1 MSKTVIK
8 GSRKIRLLDKT
19 YKKGDSFLHPL
30 TLKLVTNT
38 QQDKITPS
46 EFYYDNITKKIESTK
61 NNIENLDY
69 SQYEIQKY
77 MSLPYL
83 NLNYD
88 TIVHFFYEISDI
100 DKLNSIVNLKLNNNN
115 PPKNIIRIIN
125 SWIKFNYDDL
135 KKYNNFIYSLFK
147 KINDKYY
154 KLEYNKDD
162 VIKFID
168 NWINKKSLED
178 FEFDIFDDIFKFI
191 KKK

>member
-8 GSRKIRLLDKT
+8 GSRKIKLLDKT

-30 TLKLVTNT
+30 TLELATNT
-38 QQDKITPS
+38 NQDKITPS

-61 NNIENLDY
+61 NNIKNLNY

-88 TIVHFFYEISDI
+88 TIVHFFYEIGDI
-100 DKLNSIVNLKLNNNN
+100 DKLNSIVNLKINNNN

-125 SWIKFNYDDL
+125 SWIKFNYNDL
-135 KKYNNFIYSLFK
+135 KKYNNFIYS
-147 KINDKYY
+147 
-154 KLEYNKDD
+154 
-162 VIKFID
+162 
-168 NWINKKSLED
+168 
-178 FEFDIFDDIFKFI
+178 
-191 KKK
+191 

>member
-8 GSRKIRLLDKT
+8 GSRKIKLVDKT

-30 TLKLVTNT
+30 TLRIVTNT

-46 EFYYDNITKKIESTK
+46 EYYYDNITKKIESTK
-61 NNIENLDY
+61 LNIENLDY

-88 TIVHFFYEISDI
+88 TIVHFFYEIGDI
-100 DKLNSIVNLKLNNNN
+100 DKLNSIVNLKINNNN

-125 SWIKFNYDDL
+125 SWIKFNYNDL

-178 FEFDIFDDIFKFI
+178 FEFDIFSDLIKFI
-191 KKK
+191 NK

>member
-191 KKK
+191 KK

>member
-88 TIVHFFYEISDI
+88 TIVHFFYEIGDI
-100 DKLNSIVNLKLNNNN
+100 DKLNSIVNLKINNNN

-125 SWIKFNYDDL
+125 SWIKFNYNDL

-162 VIKFID
+162 VTKFID

-178 FEFDIFDDIFKFI
+178 FEFDIFADLMKFI
-191 KKK
+191 NK